1 MLNIKKRFLFWFK
14 ASRGYSLPMSIIS
27 WLVIFAY
34 CVKFDNGNIFYG
46 LLALIGIVFAH
57 LGTNLFD
64 DYIDFRDN
72 VPKQKYKSTYIDN
85 KETDLKTIFKMVCF
99 YFLVAAIIGLFFTIK
114 FGFIIPIM
122 AILVGILCLI
132 YPKINHFGLGEVVV
146 GTVFGPVLFYCVYYV
161 MTHQFYNLKILPLSL
176 CVFIFTVLV
185 LDVHAFMDYDTD
197 IEACKKTLC
206 TILKSK
212 QNAYFAICLLI
223 LSGYL
228 LTLFLIVSKII
239 SNWGFLTFL
248 TVFQAF
254 KLLKSIK
261 EYNSKNK
268 DEFIVN
274 FILARNLTIFYEI
287 LLIFG
292 IVL

>member
-1 MLNIKKRFLFWFK
+1 MNNIKKRFLFWFK

-99 YFLVAAIIGLFFTIK
+99 YFLVAAIVGLFFTIK

-122 AILVGILCLI
+122 AIFVGILCLI
-132 YPKINHFGLGEVVV
+132 YPKINHVGLGEVVV

-185 LDVHAFMDYDTD
+185 LDIHAFMDYDTD

-239 SNWGFLTFL
+239 SNWGVLTFL

-261 EYNSKNK
+261 VYNSKNK